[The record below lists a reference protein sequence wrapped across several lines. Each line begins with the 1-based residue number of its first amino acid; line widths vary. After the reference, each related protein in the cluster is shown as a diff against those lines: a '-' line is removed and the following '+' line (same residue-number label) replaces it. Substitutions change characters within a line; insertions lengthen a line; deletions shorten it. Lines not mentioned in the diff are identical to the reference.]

1 MRFIIF
7 FLFGI
12 GLLFANTTQQN
23 NAAIMLSQNNIL
35 LSLASIDRY
44 LNDSN
49 NAWSK
54 QYANYKTYLDVVRA
68 LQNAEQDLANLQE
81 STQSQIERSMLEREI
96 ETLKQ
101 QKDLLANFKDNP
113 YAEMIS
119 PTIAE
124 RNFHIS
130 NPILIIQGVSY
141 IKQLRSES
149 KRLTSNF
156 KALESLNNRL
166 KEKAKLLDELK
177 QLGSPDDILG
187 GGRTLNEEIQTTQA
201 MLEDLMTT
209 YQVFA
214 TTLDLY
220 KSKTEDEI
228 AQVTAEITD
237 QVIKAAI
244 VALVVLLSILVA
256 FMLKLGIRRY
266 ITSNERSYTMS
277 KIVNYINII
286 IIVLIILF
294 SYLEN
299 VTYLVAFVG
308 FASAGLAIAMKD
320 LFMSVLGWIV
330 IVIGGSVHVGDR
342 IRVVKD
348 GTIYIGDVLDISL
361 LRITIHEGITL
372 LTYME
377 NRRAGRIIFIPNNY
391 IFTTMIAN
399 YTHGSMKTVWD
410 GIDIT
415 ITFDS
420 NHKKMVQIC
429 TDIAKHYAKG
439 YTDITRKQLNLLRDR
454 YSLRNTNVEPRVFTM
469 LEANG
474 IRISLWYQT
483 NAYATLPLHST
494 ICGEIIDAIKHEDD
508 ITIAYPTT
516 TINAPKGAP
525 FGDGAI
531 PPTQLNSLH
540 TGGA

>member
-1 MRFIIF
+1 MRFVIF
-7 FLFGI
+7 YLLGI
-12 GLLFANTTQQN
+12 GLLLANTSAQN
-23 NAAIMLSQNNIL
+23 NAAIMLSQNKIL

-44 LNDSN
+44 LSDSSN
-49 NAWSK
+49 VWSK
-54 QYANYKTYLDVVRA
+54 QYANYKTYLDVVRS
-68 LQNAEQDLANLQE
+68 LQNAEEELNNIKK
-81 STQSQIERSMLEREI
+81 SPQSQVQRSMLEREI

-113 YAEMIS
+113 YAELIS
-119 PTIAE
+119 PTIEE
-124 RNFHIS
+124 RNFHVS

-141 IKQLRSES
+141 IKQLRAES
-149 KRLTSNF
+149 KRLNSNF
-156 KALESLNNRL
+156 KALKSLNEQL
-166 KEKAKLLDELK
+166 KEKAKLLKEL
-177 QLGSPDDILG
+177 QELGSADDILG
-187 GGRTLNEEIQTTQA
+187 GGRTIAEELQTTHA
-201 MLEDLMTT
+201 MLEDLVSTS
-209 YQVFA
+209 QVFA
-214 TTLDLY
+214 TTLDLFQN
-220 KSKTEDEI
+220 KAEDEI
-228 AQVTAEITD
+228 GQITAEITD

-244 VALVVLLSILVA
+244 VAMIVLLSILIA

-286 IIVLIILF
+286 IIVLIVLF

-299 VTYLVAFVG
+299 VTYLVAFLG

-320 LFMSVLGWIV
+320 LFMSVLGWFV
-330 IVIGGSVHVGDR
+330 IVVGGSVHVGDR

-348 GTIYIGDVLDISL
+348 GAIYIGDVLDISL

-469 LEANG
+469 IEANG
-474 IRISLWYQT
+474 IRVSLWYQT

-516 TINAPKGAP
+516 TIRAPKDAP
-525 FGDGAI
+525 PSDGI
-531 PPTQLNSLH
+531 VPPT
-540 TGGA
+540 

>member
-1 MRFIIF
+1 MRFVIIY
-7 FLFGI
+7 LLGI
-12 GLLFANTTQQN
+12 GLLLANTNQQN
-23 NAAIMLSQNNIL
+23 NAALMLSQNNIL

-44 LNDSN
+44 LNDSS

-54 QYANYKTYLDVVRA
+54 QYANYKTYLDVVRS
-68 LQNAEQDLANLQE
+68 LQNAEQELNSLPQ
-81 STQSQIERSMLEREI
+81 SPQSQMERSMLEREI

-113 YAEMIS
+113 YAELIS
-119 PTIAE
+119 PTVSE
-124 RNFHIS
+124 RNFHVS

-141 IKQLRSES
+141 IKQLRAES
-149 KRLTSNF
+149 KRLTANF
-156 KALESLNNRL
+156 KALKSLNERL
-166 KEKAKLLDELK
+166 KEKAKLLNEL
-177 QLGSPDDILG
+177 QGLGSPDDILG
-187 GGRTLNEEIQTTQA
+187 GGRTIAEELQTTQA
-201 MLEDLMTT
+201 MLEDLVSTS
-209 YQVFA
+209 QVFA

-220 KSKTEDEI
+220 QNKAEDEI
-228 AQVTAEITD
+228 GQITAEITD

-244 VALVVLLSILVA
+244 VGLIVLLSILIA

-286 IIVLIILF
+286 IIVLIVLF

-299 VTYLVAFVG
+299 VTYLVAFLG

-320 LFMSVLGWIV
+320 LFMSVLGWFV
-330 IVIGGSVHVGDR
+330 IVVGGSVHVGDR

-348 GTIYIGDVLDISL
+348 GAIYIGDVLDISL

-469 LEANG
+469 IESNG
-474 IRISLWYQT
+474 IRVSLWYQT

-494 ICGEIIDAIKHEDD
+494 ICGEIIDAIKNEDD

-516 TINAPKGAP
+516 TVRAPRDTP
-525 FGDGAI
+525 PNDGAI
-531 PPTQLNSLH
+531 PPTQLNAPH
-540 TGGA
+540 GDA

>member
-1 MRFIIF
+1 MRFVIIY
-7 FLFGI
+7 LLGI
-12 GLLFANTTQQN
+12 GLLFANTNQQN
-23 NAAIMLSQNNIL
+23 NAALMLSQNNIL

-44 LNDSN
+44 LNDSS

-54 QYANYKTYLDVVRA
+54 QYANYKTYLDVVRS
-68 LQNAEQDLANLQE
+68 LQNAEQELEKLKK
-81 STQSQIERSMLEREI
+81 SPQSQIQHSMLEREI

-101 QKDLLANFKDNP
+101 QKDLLANFKDSP
-113 YAEMIS
+113 YKELIS
-119 PTIAE
+119 TTIEE
-124 RNFHIS
+124 RNFHVS

-141 IKQLRSES
+141 IKQLRAES

-156 KALESLNNRL
+156 KALESLKQRL
-166 KEKAKLLDELK
+166 TEKAKLLREL
-177 QLGSPDDILG
+177 QELGSTDDILG
-187 GGRTLNEEIQTTQA
+187 GGRTIAEELHTTQA
-201 MLEDLMTT
+201 MLEDLVSTSH
-209 YQVFA
+209 VFA

-220 KSKTEDEI
+220 QNKAEDEI
-228 AQVTAEITD
+228 GQITAEITD

-244 VALVVLLSILVA
+244 VGLIVLLSILIA

-286 IIVLIILF
+286 IIVLIVLF

-299 VTYLVAFVG
+299 VTYLVAFLG

-320 LFMSVLGWIV
+320 LFMSVLGWFV
-330 IVIGGSVHVGDR
+330 IVVGGSVHVGDR

-348 GTIYIGDVLDISL
+348 GAIYIGDVLDISL

-469 LEANG
+469 IEANG
-474 IRISLWYQT
+474 IRVSLWYQT

-494 ICGEIIDAIKHEDD
+494 ICGEIIDAIKNEDD

-516 TINAPKGAP
+516 TVRAPKDVP
-525 FGDGAI
+525 PNDGAI
-531 PPTQLNSLH
+531 PPTQLNAPH
-540 TGGA
+540 GDV